1 MNLLNQIRHNNS
13 STIRGFGLKV
23 DPNFIKVPARQLDAP
38 GIQYQNSVVRPSRGV
53 WRNENVQF
61 LLPET
66 ATAWS
71 ILCTNARTKPFELSE
86 FARMVNRNKTF
97 PKYLM
102 RFIILL
108 LNFSYINAVFQLVC
122 NCLNVQ
128 STLKRFQI

>member
-13 STIRGFGLKV
+13 STIRGFGLEV
-23 DPNFIKVPARQLDAP
+23 DPNFIKVQARQLDAP
-38 GIQYQNSVVRPSRGV
+38 GIQYRNSVVRPNRGV
-53 WRNENVQF
+53 WRSENVQF

-86 FARMVNRNKTF
+86 FARMVNRNKIF

-102 RFIILL
+102 SFIILVL
-108 LNFSYINAVFQLVC
+108 KSKFSAISIQCFN
-122 NCLNVQ
+122 
-128 STLKRFQI
+128 RFAIVGTSNRH